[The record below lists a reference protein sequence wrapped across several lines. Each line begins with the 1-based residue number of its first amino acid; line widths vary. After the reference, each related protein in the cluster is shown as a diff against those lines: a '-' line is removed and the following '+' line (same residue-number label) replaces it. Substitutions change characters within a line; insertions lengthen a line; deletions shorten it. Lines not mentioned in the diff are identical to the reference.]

1 MSVVRCLSKSR
12 NGQRT
17 TDNGQEMK
25 ASSNIT
31 IPNITEQLTPRS
43 STQFRTGFDV
53 EKIREDF
60 PILKQ
65 RVHGKPLV
73 YLDNAATTQK
83 PRVVIEAIQKY
94 YTEENANVHRGVHF
108 LSEKATQAYEGA
120 RSRIRRFINASKD
133 KEIIFVRGATEGI
146 NLVVN
151 SYGRKYIQPGDE
163 IIISA
168 MEHHSNIVPWQM
180 LCEEKGAKL
189 RIIPMNDAG
198 ELLIDEYE
206 ELLNE
211 RTKFVSVVQV
221 SNSLGTVN
229 PVRQIIQ
236 MAHNYGIPVLID
248 GAQAVQHMP
257 VDVRDLDC
265 DFYVFSGHKIFGPT
279 GIGILYGKERL
290 LEVMPP
296 YQGGGD
302 MILSVTFEKTIY
314 NTLPAKFEAGTPHI
328 EGGIGLGVAVDYV
341 SKIGL
346 DAIAAYEQELLKYA
360 TEALSEIEGLR
371 IIGTAKEKASVLS
384 FVLEGVHPHDMG
396 TILDTE
402 GIAIRTGHHC
412 TQPVMQRFGIPATA
426 RASLAFYNTK
436 EDIDALVRGIYKVK
450 EIFGS

>member
-1 MSVVRCLSKSR
+1 
-12 NGQRT
+12 
-17 TDNGQEMK
+17 MK
-25 ASSNIT
+25 ASYNLT
-31 IPNITEQLTPRS
+31 TPNVAEELTTQP

-65 RVHGKPLV
+65 RVYGKPLV

-83 PRVVIEAIQKY
+83 PRAVIEAIQKY
-94 YTEENANVHRGVHF
+94 YSEENANVHRGVHF

-120 RSRIRRFINASKD
+120 RSRIRQFINASKD
-133 KEIIFVRGATEGI
+133 REIIFVRGTTEGI

-151 SYGRKYIQPGDE
+151 SYGRQYVQRGDE

-180 LCEEKGAKL
+180 LCEEKGAHL
-189 RIIPMNDAG
+189 RVIPMNDAG

-206 ELLNE
+206 KLLNE
-211 RTKFVSVVQV
+211 RTKFVSIVQV
-221 SNSLGTVN
+221 SNSLGTIN

-248 GAQAVQHMP
+248 GAQAVQHIP
-257 VDVRDLDC
+257 VDVKDLDC

-279 GIGILYGKERL
+279 GIGVLYGKEKW
-290 LEVMPP
+290 LEAMPP

-302 MILSVTFEKTIY
+302 MILSVTFEKTTY

-328 EGGIGLGVAVDYV
+328 EGGIGLGVAIDYV

-346 DAIAAYEQELLKYA
+346 NNIAAYEHELLTYA

-384 FVLEGVHPHDMG
+384 FVLEGVHPHDIG

-436 EDIDALVRGIYKVK
+436 EDIDTLVRGIYKVK